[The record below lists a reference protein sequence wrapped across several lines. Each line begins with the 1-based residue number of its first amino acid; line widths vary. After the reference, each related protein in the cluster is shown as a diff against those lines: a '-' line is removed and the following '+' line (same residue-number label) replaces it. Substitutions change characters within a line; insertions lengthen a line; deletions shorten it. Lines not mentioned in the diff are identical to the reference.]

1 MNFRLPYPKLAAGGR
16 ALIADPK
23 KIMANT
29 LAIWRRMQRG
39 LTQRSFKRSV
49 RLADSYF
56 AEVYAPLHV
65 PLSIG
70 PNKGGAG
77 TPERALYTCDT
88 NGMRLVLVTMQLVE
102 ERTALNATYGGGV
115 QVSTDL
121 NTLNTSVLL
130 NVYNGSTN
138 IGRQTHPLVSS
149 VSTDRYILAVSN
161 FTDAAFE
168 SGELLGVETNRNAG
182 ATKTWHFDAYFLVPF
197 KADP

>member
-1 MNFRLPYPKLAAGGR
+1 M
-16 ALIADPK
+16 
-23 KIMANT
+23 
-29 LAIWRRMQRG
+29 
-39 LTQRSFKRSV
+39 
-49 RLADSYF
+49 
-56 AEVYAPLHV
+56 
-65 PLSIG
+65 
-70 PNKGGAG
+70 
-77 TPERALYTCDT
+77 
-88 NGMRLVLVTMQLVE
+88 
-102 ERTALNATYGGGV
+102 